1 MKRLFVAITAIM
13 TSISLWADNYT
24 VTVVYKD
31 NKATITIPEEVAS
44 YVSVTSGSS
53 SHVKLVQ
60 TSTNEDNPGEIIYQ
74 LSGSSADGEF
84 YMTGEYKATLQ
95 LNGLTLTN
103 PDSTAIHIKDGKRIK
118 VSMMSGT
125 TSTLADGV
133 IDTESKGCFHSKGH
147 TEFVGRGTLNIASN
161 IRHAIFSKEYVE
173 IKNCT
178 INITGAKKDGIHC
191 QQYFK
196 MTSGT
201 VNISGVEDDGI
212 QVELKGEEPFA
223 GSDTE
228 DEDTGN
234 FYMTEG
240 TLAISNYG
248 ASAIKAA
255 GSVTF
260 TGGIQDFPLTDVM
273 ENATGIKVIDTDKEE
288 PDFDHADSIY
298 DLNGRQLP
306 AGSQP
311 QKGVY
316 ILRKGKQA
324 KKIQF
329 LGK

>member
-31 NKATITIPEEVAS
+31 NKATITIPEEVAG

-133 IDTESKGCFHSKGH
+133 TDTESKGCFHSKGH
-147 TEFVGRGTLNIASN
+147 TEFVGRGTLNIA
-161 IRHAIFSKEYVE
+161 
-173 IKNCT
+173 
-178 INITGAKKDGIHC
+178 ITGAKKDGIHC

-223 GSDTE
+223 GSETE

-260 TGGIQDFPLTDVM
+260 TGGVQNFPLIDVM